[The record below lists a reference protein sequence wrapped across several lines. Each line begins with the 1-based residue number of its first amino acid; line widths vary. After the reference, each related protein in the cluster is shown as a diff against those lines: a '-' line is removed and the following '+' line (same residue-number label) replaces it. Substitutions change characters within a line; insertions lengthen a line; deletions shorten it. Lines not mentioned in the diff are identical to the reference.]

1 MRKVTAS
8 KVAFISTP
16 LLPLLV
22 VVFLTEFF
30 VVVFT
35 DVRGEI
41 NAEPVGSGE
50 DLGIVFQVWN
60 SFISGTK

>member
-22 VVFLTEFF
+22 FLTEFF

-35 DVRGEI
+35 DVRGEV

-50 DLGIVFQVWN
+50 DL
-60 SFISGTK
+60 SFSSVE